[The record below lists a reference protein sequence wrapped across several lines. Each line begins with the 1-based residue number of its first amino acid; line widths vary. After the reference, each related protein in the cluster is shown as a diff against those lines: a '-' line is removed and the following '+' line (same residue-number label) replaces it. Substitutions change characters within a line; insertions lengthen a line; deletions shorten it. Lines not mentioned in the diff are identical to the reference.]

1 MKRGGTRARAHA
13 HARDIKIKMA
23 KSTVLTKFNTAVN
36 EAVKDGRLDRR
47 KHGALIEAA
56 RKMAATMDREGWPI
70 IDGKF
75 DNVTPS
81 TFQKYCEALH
91 LTPSSTASEDIDNAI
106 KLVGNSK
113 WKKAAGND

>member
-1 MKRGGTRARAHA
+1 MSCLSRLNSS
-13 HARDIKIKMA
+13 I
-23 KSTVLTKFNTAVN
+23 S

-56 RKMAATMDREGWPI
+56 RKLAMTMDREGWPI

-81 TFQKYCEALH
+81 TFQKYCEALR
-91 LTPSSTASEDIDNAI
+91 LTPGSTPHEEANVTEVKII
-106 KLVGNSK
+106 GNSK
-113 WKKAAGND
+113 WKKAE